1 MSYTKMTKAELIKL
15 VQELDRPAPD
25 VEGLKK
31 DLEIAKKGIRAKD
44 TIIIEL
50 KEKVSLL
57 EANLKTTKDQARVEI
72 RKEFENE
79 RKLLREKVE
88 ELQSHVEIFKS
99 EYDHVTQGVLE
110 FDGVV
115 SALLEKNK
123 LNEILINTFVSRT
136 RQRYVQETQAEQ
148 PKQKEE

>member
-15 VQELDRPAPD
+15 VQELDRPTPD

-79 RKLLREKVE
+79 RKLLIEKVE